1 MTILTATISLSD
13 ATVLALAAAH
23 IAQFAERIELRQRG
37 TRVEDCRY
45 YLDLWISIR
54 TAINLGRSLG
64 SEQVQELYDACTSGD
79 FDMFLSAAEY
89 RMVHL
94 REPKARAS

>member
-1 MTILTATISLSD
+1 MTILTATISLSNK
-13 ATVLALAAAH
+13 TVLALAAAH

-45 YLDLWISIR
+45 YLDLWVSIR

-64 SEQVQELYDACTSGD
+64 SEQVQELYDAVTCGD
-79 FDMFLSAAEY
+79 YDHYLTLAEF
-89 RMVHL
+89 RMVHE